1 VDILKRIVNLWFF
14 CITLCLTILCSQAK
28 AQQSESS
35 ELPADRVKSVIIPV
49 FTDRESDVGS
59 IYFAKKWTKGSVE
72 LTSHRR
78 IPDPDQPLLF
88 NFDKLNNIIYVINRN
103 QKEWSYPI
111 DSVVAFELMDN
122 GDLHS
127 FIKIPWISS
136 NYFLTPIYQSE
147 KGYSLYRRLFTKYI
161 RAAYTDAGYY
171 TEGKKYDE
179 YADYIE
185 YYVTL
190 PGNTTYRKLTLKEN
204 VIRRALKEE
213 AALLQ
218 EFFAVHDNEINEQ
231 SLLGIIQY
239 IDDKK
244 FPE

>member
-1 VDILKRIVNLWFF
+1 MDILKRIVNLWFF
-14 CITLCLTILCSQAK
+14 SITLCLTILCSHAN
-28 AQQSESS
+28 AQQSEISN
-35 ELPADRVKSVIIPV
+35 LPAERVKTVIIPV
-49 FTDRESDVGS
+49 FTERESDVGS
-59 IYFAKKWTKGSVE
+59 IFFANKWTKGSVE
-72 LTSHRR
+72 LSSHRR
-78 IPDPDQPLLF
+78 IPDPDHPLLF
-88 NFDKLNNIIYVINRN
+88 NFDKLNNIIYVINRD

-127 FIKIPWISS
+127 FVKIPWISN

-161 RAAYTDAGYY
+161 RAAYTEAGYY
-171 TEGKKYDE
+171 SEGKKYDE
-179 YADYIE
+179 YADYTE
-185 YYVTL
+185 YYLTF
-190 PGNTTYRKLTLKEN
+190 PGNTSYRKLTLKEN
-204 VIRRALKEE
+204 GIRRALKEE

-218 EFFAVHDNEINEQ
+218 EYFAVHDNEINEQ